1 MIKKTTI
8 LLYKTMN
15 NIEEYKESL
24 SELEKK
30 ALEIAEKNLESSFN
44 LEKSIGYQ
52 EFLKSKEN

>member
-1 MIKKTTI
+1 
-8 LLYKTMN
+8 MN

-24 SELEKK
+24 SELEKI

>member
-1 MIKKTTI
+1 
-8 LLYKTMN
+8 MN

-30 ALEIAEKNLESSFN
+30 ALAIAEKNLESSFN

-52 EFLKSKEN
+52 DFLKSKEN